1 FLSVVC
7 LVNVSIEDS
16 SCICIGNLALLPRH
30 QHPMEPP
37 TAGLFLLLLLPL
49 VLGSSAAACYST
61 IFSFGDSLADTGNLI
76 RVLGHADCQ
85 AGRPPYG
92 MTYFHRPTGRFS
104 DGRLIVDFIGT
115 NAFFFRPS
123 SALSATGWVHEETS
137 CGCSGGDGAAAAAAV
152 PRRVESRRAEEGGE
166 LRDPVVPAITALPL
180 LLSHRFAVPFAPP
193 PDRAEDYDAIGC
205 LRWLNEFSQ
214 YHNGQL
220 HDELRRLQAVHPEV
234 VIIYAD
240 YYRAMMN
247 IFSNPDG
254 FGIKERFL
262 ACCGGG
268 GPYNYNSSRPCGSE
282 GQTVCD
288 DTWTYLH
295 WDGLHMTE
303 ATYGIV
309 SVGLLQGPFATPAIA
324 TTCPATRFSLTHP
337 SSSSS

>member
-1 FLSVVC
+1 MPSFSVRPPLCPPPAGCMKRLHVVAAEAMG
-7 LVNVSIEDS
+7 LP
-16 SCICIGNLALLPRH
+16 LLP
-30 QHPMEPP
+30 PYLD
-37 TAGLFLLLLLPL
+37 GW
-49 VLGSSAAACYST
+49 
-61 IFSFGDSLADTGNLI
+61 
-76 RVLGHADCQ
+76 RV
-85 AGRPPYG
+85 
-92 MTYFHRPTGRFS
+92 
-104 DGRLIVDFIGT
+104 
-115 NAFFFRPS
+115 
-123 SALSATGWVHEETS
+123 
-137 CGCSGGDGAAAAAAV
+137 
-152 PRRVESRRAEEGGE
+152 GE
-166 LRDPVVPAITALPL
+166 LRKGVNFAVAGATAMDNEFFEEKGITTGSTNSSLRFQIRWFQQLLPSL
-180 LLSHRFAVPFAPP
+180 CSSPTGLPFHSLLRRRLLSPSHI
-193 PDRAEDYDAIGC
+193 DRAEDYDAIGC

-337 SSSSS
+337 SSSS